1 MQNLHKTN
9 ASWTALGYGYLT
21 TVNHYLFGGA
31 SNSFAN
37 VGISAFIMDIG
48 GLVDKI
54 QLWCI
59 DGSGSAAL
67 DHKSTGEVTNNAW
80 NFWAISLDEAA
91 GGTASTMQVN
101 GTQDT
106 FDGSYA
112 TPSTASMTYA
122 FEVGGFGNGAGSGSG
137 NRYGSLAF
145 WEGRTLTAANLTT
158 IHNATKE
165 RWGL

>member
-1 MQNLHKTN
+1 
-9 ASWTALGYGYLT
+9 
-21 TVNHYLFGGA
+21 
-31 SNSFAN
+31 
-37 VGISAFIMDIG
+37 
-48 GLVDKI
+48 
-54 QLWCI
+54 
-59 DGSGSAAL
+59 
-67 DHKSTGEVTNNAW
+67 
-80 NFWAISLDEAA
+80 
-91 GGTASTMQVN
+91 MQVN